1 MSAASGTS
9 STAQNYEQLSYGGQ
23 ASQWRGQH
31 SQVIADAVATR
42 TLLPKEAGSLC
53 MFDSAAGVVY
63 TLPTPVTGMIF
74 RFGTSVTRTSNAHK
88 IITSTSTGSE
98 FLTGGLWLGNSAAAT
113 GEFFAADGTTIR
125 AVSSNGTTTGGIIG
139 DYYQVTAI
147 SSTVWF
153 VSGILNQTG
162 TAATPFATS

>member
-1 MSAASGTS
+1 MTAASGVS
-9 STAQNYEQLSYGGQ
+9 STAQNYEQVSYGGA

-42 TLLPKEAGSLC
+42 TLLPKEAGALC
-53 MFDSAAGVVY
+53 MFDSAAGVIY
-63 TLPTPVTGMIF
+63 TLPAPVIGMMF

-88 IITSTSTGSE
+88 IITSAATE
-98 FLTGGLWLGNSAAAT
+98 FLTGGLFLGNSAAAT

-125 AVSSNGTTTGGIIG
+125 ACSSNGTTTGGIIG
-139 DYYQVTAI
+139 DAYEVIAI
-147 SSTVWF
+147 STTVWF
-153 VSGILNQTG
+153 CRGVLNQTG

>member
-1 MSAASGTS
+1 MSAASGTT
-9 STAQNYEQLSYGGQ
+9 STAQNYEQLSYGGV

-31 SQVIADAVATR
+31 NQVIADAVATR
-42 TLLPKEAGSLC
+42 TLTAKEAGALC

-74 RFGTSVTRTSNAHK
+74 RFGTSVSRTSNAHK
-88 IITSTSTGSE
+88 VITNLATE
-98 FLTGGLWLGNSAAAT
+98 FITGGVFLGNSAAAT

-125 AVSSNGTTTGGIIG
+125 ACSTNGTTTGGIIG
-139 DYYQVTAI
+139 DWYELIAI

-153 VSGILNQTG
+153 ARGILNQTG
-162 TAATPFATS
+162 TAATPWATS

>member
-1 MSAASGTS
+1 MSAASGVS
-9 STAQNYEQLSYGGQ
+9 STAQNYEQLSYGGI

-42 TLLPKEAGSLC
+42 TLLPKEAGALC

-63 TLPTPVTGMIF
+63 TLPTPVVGMIF
-74 RFGTSVTRTSNAHK
+74 NFGTTVSRTSNAHK
-88 IITSTSTGSE
+88 IITNLATE

-113 GEFFAADGTTIR
+113 GEFFAGDGTSLR

-139 DYYQVTAI
+139 DAYTVIGI
-147 SSTVWF
+147 STTVWF
-153 VSGILNQTG
+153 VRGVLNQTG
-162 TAATPFATS
+162 TAATPFAVS

>member
-9 STAQNYEQLSYGGQ
+9 TTAQNYEQLSYGGA

-42 TLLPKEAGSLC
+42 QLTAKEAGALC
-53 MFDSAAGVVY
+53 MIDSAAGVVY
-63 TLPTPVTGMIF
+63 TLPTPVAGMIF
-74 RFGTSVTRTSNAHK
+74 RFGVSVTRTSNAHK
-88 IITSTSTGSE
+88 VITNLSTE
-98 FLTGGLWLGNSAAAT
+98 FITGGVALINSAAAT

-125 AVSSNGTTTGGIIG
+125 ALSSNGTTTGGIIG
-139 DYYQVTAI
+139 DYYELTAI

-153 VSGILNQTG
+153 CRGVLNQTG